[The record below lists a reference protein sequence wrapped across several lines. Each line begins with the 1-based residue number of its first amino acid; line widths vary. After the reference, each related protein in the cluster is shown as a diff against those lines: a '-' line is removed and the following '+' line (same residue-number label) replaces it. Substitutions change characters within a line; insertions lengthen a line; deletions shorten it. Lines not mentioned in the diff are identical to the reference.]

1 MDELDMLRAA
11 GKELT
16 PSVGAAKAR
25 AREVLVARIDAVSI
39 PRPRFALPIRSS
51 LPVVGRRVIWSRV
64 GAAVALAALLVI
76 VGAPWRAREV
86 STANAA
92 ALLNDLAIVAAA
104 QPAAPTSAG
113 YLYTKVEATYQNTM
127 VLRGGEVI
135 ATLAPRTREMWI
147 ARDGS
152 GRIRE
157 TAGDVIFL
165 SERGRVAWVAMG
177 SPQLARTAN
186 GDFGPGGLGYEDL
199 TRLPT
204 DPPALAEVIRE
215 RAARADPPLD
225 DEMFVVIGDLLRQP
239 GAPPA
244 LRSALYKI
252 AAGIPGVELVG
263 DARDHSGR
271 QGVAVAMTSTYTGL
285 RTRNSLIFDP
295 RTSALLGEE
304 HVLLEPAAWIDAPPP
319 VVVGYAVY
327 LESRTV
333 ESLPQ
338 Q

>member
-11 GKELT
+11 GQELT
-16 PSVGAAKAR
+16 PSVGEAKAR
-25 AREVLVARIDAVSI
+25 ARQLLQARIDAVRI
-39 PRPRFALPIRSS
+39 PRPRFGLPIGSVSPR
-51 LPVVGRRVIWSRV
+51 VDRRVFWSRIGV
-64 GAAVALAALLVI
+64 AIALAALLVI
-76 VGAPWRAREV
+76 VGAPWRTREV

-92 ALLNDLAIVAAA
+92 ALLNDLAIVAAT
-104 QPAAPTSAG
+104 QPAAPMSTG

-147 ARDGS
+147 APDGS

-157 TAGDVIFL
+157 TAGDVVFL

-177 SPQLARTAN
+177 APQLARTTN

-204 DPPALAEVIRE
+204 DPAALAVVIRE
-215 RAARADPPLD
+215 RAARADPPID

-244 LRSALYKI
+244 LRSALYKV

-271 QGVAVAMTSTYTGL
+271 QGVAVARTSTYTGL

-304 HVLLEPAAWIDAPPP
+304 HVLLERAAWIDAPPP

-327 LESRTV
+327 LESRMV
-333 ESLPQ
+333 ENLPRE
-338 Q
+338 